1 MKTTLKTLALTALL
15 LPGIA
20 SAEMSKEEIAKASQN
35 PLTAMYSLPIQ
46 NNTYFNMGPDKKTKN
61 VANFQPVLP
70 FDFNDDWT
78 VVTRT
83 IIPIVSNPG
92 LPGLTVDPIDKY
104 ERTFGLG
111 DTVFT
116 SFFTPKSA
124 TESGWIWGLG
134 PSLYIPTA
142 TDKDI
147 GTKKWGAGASA
158 VALKM
163 DGKFVYGALISNVWS
178 FAGSGQDAGFERV
191 NLMTLQ
197 PFINYNMDDGWFV
210 ASVPIITANW
220 EAPDNAHT
228 WTVPMGLGIGR
239 AMKLGKI
246 PMTAQLHGYYNV
258 VTPDDY
264 GEQWQMRIQVQLLF
278 PR

>member
-1 MKTTLKTLALTALL
+1 MALFLSGVT
-15 LPGIA
+15 
-20 SAEMSKEEIAKASQN
+20 SAEMSQEEIAKASQN

-46 NNTYFNMGPDKKTKN
+46 NNTYFNIGPDEKTKN

-70 FDFNDDWT
+70 FDLNDDWT

-83 IIPIVSNPG
+83 IMPIISSPTYSG
-92 LPGLTVDPIDKY
+92 GEY
-104 ERTFGLG
+104 EREFGLG
-111 DTVFT
+111 DTTFT
-116 SFFTPKSA
+116 AFFTPKK
-124 TESGWIWGLG
+124 TGDSGWIWGIG
-134 PSLYIPTA
+134 PTLYLPTA
-142 TDKDI
+142 TDRDL
-147 GTKKWGAGASA
+147 GTKAWGAGASG

-163 DGKFVYGALISNVWS
+163 DGKWVYGALVSNVWS
-178 FAGSGQDAGFERV
+178 LAGADHPENKIDS
-191 NLMTLQ
+191 MTLQ
-197 PFINYNMDDGWFV
+197 PFVNYNMSDGWFV

-220 EAPDNAHT
+220 EADSDHT

-264 GEQWQMRIQVQLLF
+264 GEEWQMRIQVQLLF